1 MHPEGSGAW
10 GQGEV
15 VCFVCLGGRACFGM
29 QLQARLLPAGS
40 CRPWLLPA
48 GSCRPWLLPAG
59 SCRPWLLPAG
69 SCRPCLQAVA
79 SQPQSWPQTATSC
92 VSRLCRP
99 TPLGA
104 RWWPP
109 STSPAARCSSSL
121 MTCWCWRRARWAGGG
136 ARGRGAGCMRLGLA
150 AGAVGGGREAAGRRQ
165 QGDGSACC
173 HVPTAG
179 RPQRMGCTHA
189 GQSLITRPA
198 PLAGPQHST
207 SGSAPP
213 SLLLLSLAPQVL
225 YHGPCSA
232 MVPYFGRIGYSC
244 PTYTNPGTWRL
255 ASALRSPGGVG
266 TPCHSALATA
276 GARPPVHEA
285 HVHPSTHGCMMSLR
299 CCGCCTPKP
308 ITHPPPSRHVT
319 AE

>member
-29 QLQARLLPAGS
+29 QLQAR
-40 CRPWLLPA
+40 
-48 GSCRPWLLPAG
+48 LLPAG

-121 MTCWCWRRARWAGGG
+121 MTCWCWRRARWAGG
-136 ARGRGAGCMRLGLA
+136 ARPRGAGSRGMGLHAAMFQLLGVLRGWAARTQASPSSRGPRPSQAPNTAPAAQPPHPSYSCRSHHRSCTTAPAAPWCPTLA
-150 AGAVGGGREAAGRRQ
+150 ASATAAPPTPTQARGGWPLHCAAPGASAHPATARSRPQGRGRLCTKRM
-165 QGDGSACC
+165 CILP
-173 HVPTAG
+173 PTA
-179 RPQRMGCTHA
+179 A
-189 GQSLITRPA
+189 
-198 PLAGPQHST
+198 
-207 SGSAPP
+207 
-213 SLLLLSLAPQVL
+213 
-225 YHGPCSA
+225 
-232 MVPYFGRIGYSC
+232 
-244 PTYTNPGTWRL
+244 
-255 ASALRSPGGVG
+255 
-266 TPCHSALATA
+266 
-276 GARPPVHEA
+276 
-285 HVHPSTHGCMMSLR
+285 
-299 CCGCCTPKP
+299 
-308 ITHPPPSRHVT
+308 
-319 AE
+319 